1 MSEFI
6 ISIDQG
12 TTSSRAVLFNNK
24 GHFISL
30 AQTDLPQIFPS
41 PGQVEHDP
49 SVILATTMDVLQE
62 VLSHELLLNGK
73 VIALGITNQRETAI
87 VWDRKSGKPIYNAIV
102 WQDKRTTDVCDGL
115 KNQGLSKYAKTTT
128 GLVIDPYFSGT
139 KIAWILDNVQGA
151 RQRAEKGELCFGTVD
166 SWLLY
171 NLTGG
176 EVHATDVTNASRT
189 LLFNIRSLEWD
200 KKMLSTLRVPLE
212 MMPEVFPSSNI
223 FGHYDSPTHGT
234 IPITAIL
241 GDQQSALFGQ
251 CCFSPGMAKNTYG
264 TGCFMLMNTGAEIP
278 SSNSG
283 LLNTIAWQIG
293 DQTTYALEGSVFI
306 AGAAVQWLQNG
317 IEIIDDLSSTSE
329 IASRE
334 AKKNPDSSVV
344 VVPAFAGL
352 GTPYWDMHAR
362 GAILGL
368 TRDSGRDS
376 IIRAT
381 LESIAFRSKDVL
393 DVMQEDSG
401 ISLFALKVDGGAS
414 VNDYLMQFQSDIL
427 GVSVERLSFVESTA
441 AGVAYMA
448 ALTIGE
454 LTLNEISKLPE
465 LERSFDPEK
474 SLAWR
479 EGKKAVWSKAIE
491 RIVL

>member
-1 MSEFI
+1 
-6 ISIDQG
+6 
-12 TTSSRAVLFNNK
+12 
-24 GHFISL
+24 
-30 AQTDLPQIFPS
+30 
-41 PGQVEHDP
+41 
-49 SVILATTMDVLQE
+49 
-62 VLSHELLLNGK
+62 
-73 VIALGITNQRETAI
+73 
-87 VWDRKSGKPIYNAIV
+87 
-102 WQDKRTTDVCDGL
+102 
-115 KNQGLSKYAKTTT
+115 
-128 GLVIDPYFSGT
+128 
-139 KIAWILDNVQGA
+139 
-151 RQRAEKGELCFGTVD
+151 
-166 SWLLY
+166 
-171 NLTGG
+171 
-176 EVHATDVTNASRT
+176 
-189 LLFNIRSLEWD
+189 
-200 KKMLSTLRVPLE
+200 
-212 MMPEVFPSSNI
+212 
-223 FGHYDSPTHGT
+223 
-234 IPITAIL
+234 
-241 GDQQSALFGQ
+241 
-251 CCFSPGMAKNTYG
+251 
-264 TGCFMLMNTGAEIP
+264 MLMNTGAETP

-368 TRDSGRDS
+368 TRDSGRDA

-414 VNDYLMQFQSDIL
+414 VNDYLMQFQSDLL

-454 LTLNEISKLPE
+454 LTLNAISKLPE
-465 LERSFDPEK
+465 LERSFNL
-474 SLAWR
+474 SLIHIPSPR
-479 EGKKAVWSKAIE
+479 D
-491 RIVL
+491 

>member
-12 TTSSRAVLFNNK
+12 TTSSRAVLFNKK

-30 AQTDLPQIFPS
+30 AQTNLPQIFPS
-41 PGQVEHDP
+41 SGQVEHDP
-49 SVILATTMDVLQE
+49 SVILSTTMDVLQE
-62 VLSHELLLNGK
+62 ILSHEILINGK

-87 VWDRKSGKPIYNAIV
+87 VWDRKTGKPIYNAIV
-102 WQDKRTTDVCDGL
+102 WQDKRTSDVCEGL
-115 KNQGLSKYAKTTT
+115 KQAGFSKYAKTTT

-139 KIAWILDNVQGA
+139 KIAWILDNVKGA

-189 LLFNIRSLEWD
+189 LLFNIRTLEWD
-200 KKMLSTLRVPLE
+200 KKMLDTLRVPIE
-212 MMPEVFPSSNI
+212 MMPEVFPSSNV
-223 FGHYDSPTHGT
+223 FGHYESPTHGT

-264 TGCFMLMNTGAEIP
+264 TGCFMLMNTGSEIP
-278 SSNSG
+278 TSNSG

-293 DQTTYALEGSVFI
+293 DQTTYALEGSIFI

-317 IEIIDDLSSTSE
+317 LEIIDDLSSTSE
-329 IASRE
+329 IAARE
-334 AKKNPDSSVV
+334 AEKNPDSSVV

-368 TRDSGRDS
+368 TRDSSRDS

-401 ISLFALKVDGGAS
+401 ISLFSLKVDGGAS

-427 GVSVERLSFVESTA
+427 GVSVERLSFVESTS

-454 LTLNEISKLPE
+454 LNLNEITKLPE
-465 LERSFDPEK
+465 LDRSFDPEK
-474 SLAWR
+474 SLTWR

>member
-1 MSEFI
+1 M
-6 ISIDQG
+6 
-12 TTSSRAVLFNNK
+12 
-24 GHFISL
+24 
-30 AQTDLPQIFPS
+30 
-41 PGQVEHDP
+41 
-49 SVILATTMDVLQE
+49 
-62 VLSHELLLNGK
+62 LN
-73 VIALGITNQRETAI
+73 
-87 VWDRKSGKPIYNAIV
+87 
-102 WQDKRTTDVCDGL
+102 
-115 KNQGLSKYAKTTT
+115 
-128 GLVIDPYFSGT
+128 
-139 KIAWILDNVQGA
+139 
-151 RQRAEKGELCFGTVD
+151 
-166 SWLLY
+166 
-171 NLTGG
+171 
-176 EVHATDVTNASRT
+176 
-189 LLFNIRSLEWD
+189 
-200 KKMLSTLRVPLE
+200 TLRVPVE
-212 MMPEVFPSSNI
+212 IMPEVFPSSNI
-223 FGHYDSPTHGT
+223 FGHYNSPTHGT
-234 IPITAIL
+234 IPIAAIL

-251 CCFSPGMAKNTYG
+251 CCFTSGMAKNTYG

-293 DQTTYALEGSVFI
+293 DKTTYALEGSVFI
-306 AGAAVQWLQNG
+306 AGAAVQWLKNG
-317 IEIIDDLSSTSE
+317 IEIIDDISSTSE

-368 TRDSGRDS
+368 TRDSGQDS

-393 DVMQEDSG
+393 DAMQEDSG

-474 SLAWR
+474 SLEWR

>member
-6 ISIDQG
+6 ISLDQG
-12 TTSSRAVLFNNK
+12 TTSSRAVLFDEN
-24 GHFISL
+24 GHFLYL
-30 AQTDLPQIFPS
+30 AQTELPQIFPS
-41 PGQVEHDP
+41 PGMVEHDP
-49 SVILATTMDVLQE
+49 SVILATTLDVLHE
-62 VLSHELLLNGK
+62 VLNHELLNNGN

-87 VWDRKSGKPIYNAIV
+87 VWDRESGKPIYNAIV
-102 WQDKRTTDVCDGL
+102 WQDKRTSDVCDRL
-115 KNQGLSKYAKTTT
+115 KDEGLSEYAKTTT

-139 KIAWILDNVQGA
+139 KIAWILDHVEGA

-171 NLTGG
+171 NLTKG

-189 LLFNIRSLEWD
+189 LLFNLRTLEWD
-200 KKMLSTLRVPLE
+200 KKMLSKLRVPVE

-223 FGHYDSPTHGT
+223 FGHYNSPSHGA

-264 TGCFMLMNTGAEIP
+264 TGCFMLMNTGVEIP
-278 SSNSG
+278 SSHSG

-306 AGAAVQWLQNG
+306 AGAAVQWLHEG
-317 IEIIDDLSSTSE
+317 VALIDDITATSE
-329 IASRE
+329 IAFRE
-334 AKKNPDSSVV
+334 EKKNPESSVV

-368 TRDSGRDS
+368 TRDSDRDS

-393 DVMQEDSG
+393 DVMQADSG

-448 ALTIGE
+448 ALTIGK
-454 LTLNEISKLPE
+454 LTLKDIAKLPE
-465 LERSFDPEK
+465 LEKSFDPER
-474 SLAWR
+474 SLKWR
-479 EGKKAVWSKAIE
+479 EGKSAVWSKAIE
-491 RIVL
+491 RVVL